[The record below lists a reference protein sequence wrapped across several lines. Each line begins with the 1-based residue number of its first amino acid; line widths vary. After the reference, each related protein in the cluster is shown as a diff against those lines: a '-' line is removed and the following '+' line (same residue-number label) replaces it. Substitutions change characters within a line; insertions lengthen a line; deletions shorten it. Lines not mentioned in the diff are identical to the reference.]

1 MLSPEE
7 EELIP
12 EKINRKEIIES
23 NSNMLVTNIPPRI
36 GNQPASPSND
46 DKKQND
52 DIMTKLPKIKNYR
65 SLFMKNFYMYSNQK
79 RVVTKNKGG
88 LTSNERS
95 GSLPNIKQYCKTP
108 EEREK
113 ELKEIEEKFNKYYED
128 MKKEE
133 EKEES
138 VKENYYTII
147 QEMNDKF
154 YEARQKIN
162 TVSNEIQSVDLNK
175 VIEQNNNMIS
185 KGREIEYLYE
195 ELKTDEEINDETFFD
210 WYQTYKYLNEEIN
223 TKGINLTKNYK
234 NMLEEIKKKLGEI
247 AKNRLEIVEKPET
260 KAKPEVIKKYKDI
273 FNENLLNLN

>member
-1 MLSPEE
+1 MLTPEE

-12 EKINRKEIIES
+12 EKIKRKEIIES
-23 NSNMLVTNIPPRI
+23 NSNMLVTNIPPRA
-36 GNQPASPSND
+36 GNQPASNPED

-88 LTSNERS
+88 LGSSSERC
-95 GSLPNIKQYCKTP
+95 GSLPNLNQYCKTP
-108 EEREK
+108 EEREQ

-138 VKENYYTII
+138 VKEKYYTII
-147 QEMNDKF
+147 QEMNDKV
-154 YEARQKIN
+154 YEARQKITN
-162 TVSNEIQSVDLNK
+162 ASYEIQSVDLNK
-175 VIEQNNNMIS
+175 VIEKNNNMIS

-195 ELKTDEEINDETFFD
+195 ELKADEEINDDIFFD
-210 WYQTYKYLNEEIN
+210 WYQTCKYLNEEIN
-223 TKGINLTKNYK
+223 TKEVHLTNKYK
-234 NMLEEIKKKLGEI
+234 NMFEEIKKS
-247 AKNRLEIVEKPET
+247 LEK
-260 KAKPEVIKKYKDI
+260 
-273 FNENLLNLN
+273 